1 MDGQITR
8 HMSSRLDKALNA
20 FRVVVLHGARQTG
33 KTTLARQ
40 VARERGGTYL
50 TLDNRDIRQ
59 AAEDDPRALLLAGP
73 FPIVVDEVQLAGDR
87 VVRELKMIVDEN
99 PEPGRYL
106 ITGSTNFLTVPTIS
120 ESLAGRA
127 ALLRLMPLSEAELAG
142 APPAKIDSWFEGRFD
157 GEGIDAPARAD
168 YMELVCRGGYPEIL
182 SIPADQRQDWF
193 ESYAETVSQRDLAA
207 LADVRKT
214 GALPRLL
221 RLVAS
226 STAQELNVSEL
237 SRRLG
242 LHRITVQSYLDWL
255 HAVFLA
261 EPLPAWSRNLANR
274 EIKRPKLH
282 LADTGL
288 AAALL
293 GISPD
298 SLAPPTSTATGHL
311 LESFVANEILR
322 QISSRT
328 RGPSV
333 MHWRENSR
341 HEVDIVLERPPGD
354 VVAIEVKATSSPQR
368 SHTRSLARLR
378 DLLDSTAPGAFKAG
392 VLLHTGERTLKLGDR
407 IHSTPIGALW
417 AGS

>member
-1 MDGQITR
+1 
-8 HMSSRLDKALNA
+8 MSSRLDRALDA

-40 VARERGGTYL
+40 VAQERGGTYL
-50 TLDNRDIRQ
+50 TLDNRDVRQ

-73 FPIVVDEVQLAGDR
+73 FPVVVDEVQLAGDR

-106 ITGSTNFLTVPTIS
+106 VTGSTNFLTVPTIS

-127 ALLRLMPLSEAELAG
+127 VLLRLTPLSEAELAG
-142 APPAKIDSWFEGRFD
+142 VPPDKIDSWFEGRLD
-157 GEGIDAPARAD
+157 RPARDAPTRAD

-193 ESYAETVSQRDLAA
+193 ESYAETVTQRDLAA
-207 LADVRKT
+207 LADIRKT

-221 RLVAS
+221 RLMAS
-226 STAQELNVSEL
+226 STARELNISEV

-242 LHRITVQSYLDWL
+242 LHRITVQSYVDWL
-255 HAVFLA
+255 QSVFLA

-282 LADTGL
+282 LSDTGL

-293 GISPD
+293 GLSPD
-298 SLAPPTSTATGHL
+298 SLAQPTSTAAGPL
-311 LESFVANEILR
+311 LESFVVNEILR
-322 QISSRT
+322 QLSSRT
-328 RGPSV
+328 KAPSV

-341 HEVDIVLERPPGD
+341 HEADIVLERPTGD
-354 VVAIEVKATSSPQR
+354 VVAVEVKATSSPQR
-368 SHTRSLARLR
+368 SHARSLARLR
-378 DLLDSTAPGAFKAG
+378 DLLDSAAPGAFKTG
-392 VLLHTGERTLKLGDR
+392 VLLHTGHRTLKLDDR
-407 IHSTPIGALW
+407 IFSTPISTLW
-417 AGS
+417 SG